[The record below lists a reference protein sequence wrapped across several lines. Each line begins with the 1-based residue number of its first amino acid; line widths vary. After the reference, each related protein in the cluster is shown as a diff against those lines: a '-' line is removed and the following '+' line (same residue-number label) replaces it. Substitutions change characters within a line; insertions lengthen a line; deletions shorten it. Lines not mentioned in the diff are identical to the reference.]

1 MAASLES
8 GGRVAELGCG
18 PGHVGAYLA
27 ARGVDVVGLDL
38 SPAMVEQAHR
48 LFPKL
53 EVVVG
58 DMLDLPFP
66 NESLAGIVAFYSIIH
81 FDDEQLARAFAEMR
95 RVTSAEGQVAFAFH
109 IGDEVL
115 HREQWWDM
123 PVVLDSRFLAPDL
136 ITRLLAEAGFAVLAN
151 LERPPYPDVEYQSRR
166 AYVVARPL
174 LPLPNGEALPP
185 FGLGYTRT
193 ETRRKLVDAVLHGNK
208 IATAGLA
215 RFFAPN
221 TYEPLPAVG
230 DRWALLGFDDEPV
243 AVVETT
249 YVEVVPA
256 GQIGLEFAVDE
267 GEGFESV
274 AQWRSAH
281 ERFWSGFEITD
292 ETLIVAE
299 HFRVVER
306 FDQG

>member
-1 MAASLES
+1 M
-8 GGRVAELGCG
+8 
-18 PGHVGAYLA
+18 
-27 ARGVDVVGLDL
+27 VGLDL
-38 SPAMVEQAHR
+38 SPSMVEEAHR

-53 EVVVG
+53 DVEVG
-58 DMLDLPFP
+58 DMLALPF
-66 NESLAGIVAFYSIIH
+66 EDASLAGIVAFYSIVH
-81 FDDEQLARAFAEMR
+81 FDDDQLARAFAEMR
-95 RVTSAEGQVAFAFH
+95 RVVSAEGQVALAFH

-123 PVVLDSRFLAPDL
+123 PVVLDFRFLGPDL
-136 ITRLLAEAGFAVLAN
+136 VTRLLEEAGFAVLAN
-151 LERPPYPDVEYQSRR
+151 IERAPYPDVEYQSRR
-166 AYVVARPL
+166 AYIVARPL
-174 LPLPNGEALPP
+174 LQLPNGEALPP

-193 ETRRKLVDAVLHGNK
+193 ETRRKLVDAVLYGSK
-208 IATAGLA
+208 VATAGLA

-221 TYEPLPAVG
+221 TYEPLPAEG

-267 GEGFESV
+267 GEGFASV
-274 AQWRSAH
+274 DEWRAAH
-281 ERFWSGFEITD
+281 ERFWSGLDITD

-299 HFRVVER
+299 HFRVSER
-306 FDQG
+306 F